1 MSKTFVPELVSKEG
15 YPLWKRKV
23 EAWKILTTE
32 TKVKQALQLALRI
45 RCETISQ
52 AVFSKLSIEDMN
64 KEE

>member
-32 TKVKQALQLALRI
+32 EKVKQADEENQKNPK
-45 RCETISQ
+45 TITDTTY
-52 AVFSKLSIEDMN
+52 ER
-64 KEE
+64 